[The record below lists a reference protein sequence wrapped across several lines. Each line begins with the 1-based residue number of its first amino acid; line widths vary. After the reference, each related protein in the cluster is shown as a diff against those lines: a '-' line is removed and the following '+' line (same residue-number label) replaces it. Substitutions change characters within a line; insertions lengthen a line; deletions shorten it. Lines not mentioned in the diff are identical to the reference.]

1 MTGSMI
7 EVVFE
12 EFTRQSRTRRTGR
25 LRLSKVDLALGTG
38 SVVAREHGGAA
49 TPTLGFLLDGKK
61 VRGSVSSS

>member
-1 MTGSMI
+1 MI

-12 EFTRQSRTRRTGR
+12 EFTRQSRTGR

>member
-12 EFTRQSRTRRTGR
+12 EFTRQSRTGR